1 MHWHPANVTSS
12 CARRGGQRQPSSAG
26 SAQARSSSPSR
37 HPRLPMRR
45 TASPTTC
52 SLWRA
57 SRLDPAAGRGKPGCR
72 WPRWYPGTG
81 RPQPGG
87 RHGPGESSSE
97 NGHGRGDH
105 HGRRGPA
112 QQAGGHPAED
122 PVHGGRRRGV
132 EGPGMPGG
140 QGQSAAVPE
149 GGGGSLYHPQVD
161 QAIRKKEELHKAL
174 REHREPIPEETS
186 ATAQGVGHGGDAGQ

>member
-1 MHWHPANVTSS
+1 MHWHPANAQTRCRPLRLQVHVQGMW
-12 CARRGGQRQPSSAG
+12 GGQRQPSSAG
-26 SAQARSSSPSR
+26 SAQARSSATYEADGITYN
-37 HPRLPMRR
+37 LLIVEGK
-45 TASPTTC
+45 PTWIQQREGG
-52 SLWRA
+52 SLG
-57 SRLDPAAGRGKPGCR
+57 AAGPG
-72 WPRWYPGTG
+72 GTRAH

-87 RHGPGESSSE
+87 RHGLGESSSE

-112 QQAGGHPAED
+112 QRAGGHPAGD

-149 GGGGSLYHPQVD
+149 GGGGS
-161 QAIRKKEELHKAL
+161 ELPAL
-174 REHREPIPEETS
+174 PPPGGPGDPEE
-186 ATAQGVGHGGDAGQ
+186 GGAA